1 MIDLN
6 VAIVIDALPYL
17 WQGLQYTF
25 VLTAS
30 SIVGGIVL
38 GTVLALMRLSPFLVV
53 RLISAGYV
61 NLIRSIPLVLVLFWF
76 FFLMPFVFQW
86 ILHTPDPVAVGAN
99 QTAFITF
106 IMFEAAY
113 FSEII
118 RAGIQ
123 SVSKGQFAA
132 AQALGMSSGQTMWQ
146 VILPQAFR
154 NMVPL
159 LLTQSIILFQDT
171 SLVYV
176 LSATDFVGAAGKIA
190 RRDST
195 LVEMYIFVAIC
206 YLVLCVVFSYL
217 VRRLHQKIKI
227 IR

>member
-1 MIDLN
+1 MIDFN
-6 VAIVIDALPYL
+6 VAIILDALPYL
-17 WQGLQYTF
+17 WQGLQYTLM
-25 VLTAS
+25 LTAS

-38 GTVLALMRLSPFLVV
+38 GTILALMRLSPFRIVCW
-53 RLISAGYV
+53 ISAGYV

-86 ILHTPDPVAVGAN
+86 ILHTPDPVAVGPN

-132 AQALGMSSGQTMWQ
+132 AQALGMGSAQTMWH

-195 LVEMYIFVAIC
+195 LVEMYIFVAIS